1 MNRHCRRKTT
11 KLRTITTKPASGTP
25 SAGLAKGLR
34 GGGFSPFREVALMKS
49 ETDLKPAFGNLRP
62 ECAPFNA
69 KTFRT
74 TLGQGR
80 TPRTYCK
87 NEVIFSQQL
96 GVLSKRKL
104 LVSIPSQIAH
114 LHGFAC
120 RSEIKWELNP
130 QVVG

>member
-1 MNRHCRRKTT
+1 
-11 KLRTITTKPASGTP
+11 L
-25 SAGLAKGLR
+25 
-34 GGGFSPFREVALMKS
+34 GGSWV
-49 ETDLKPAFGNLRP
+49 DLGGSWVD
-62 ECAPFNA
+62 
-69 KTFRT
+69 
-74 TLGQGR
+74 LGWILVDLGWILVDLGGSWVD
-80 TPRTYCK
+80 
-87 NEVIFSQQL
+87 NEMIFSQQL

>member
-1 MNRHCRRKTT
+1 
-11 KLRTITTKPASGTP
+11 
-25 SAGLAKGLR
+25 
-34 GGGFSPFREVALMKS
+34 V
-49 ETDLKPAFGNLRP
+49 D
-62 ECAPFNA
+62 
-69 KTFRT
+69 
-74 TLGQGR
+74 
-80 TPRTYCK
+80 

>member
-1 MNRHCRRKTT
+1 
-11 KLRTITTKPASGTP
+11 
-25 SAGLAKGLR
+25 
-34 GGGFSPFREVALMKS
+34 V
-49 ETDLKPAFGNLRP
+49 D
-62 ECAPFNA
+62 
-69 KTFRT
+69 
-74 TLGQGR
+74 
-80 TPRTYCK
+80 
-87 NEVIFSQQL
+87 NEMIFSQQL